1 MHPYAP
7 KITYG
12 IILLLAFSVYS
23 GASFFELSQQKN
35 RSTLSATSTAVTPA
49 PSIALK
55 PVTLPAGYF
64 RVTKVVDG
72 DTIAIDMNGR
82 TETLRLIGINTP
94 ETVDPRRPVE
104 CFGKEAS
111 AKAKAVLTGVR
122 VRVEGDSSQDARDKY
137 GRMLAYVFLD
147 DGTNFNELMIR
158 EGYAYEYTYH
168 FPYKYQREFK
178 EAQRMAKEGGM
189 GLWADG
195 ACGERNISIQKLP
208 PSTTPA
214 LPTIGTSTYVCDKN
228 TYNCSS
234 FSTQSEAQAAF
245 DGCGGGANDIHKLD
259 SDKDGVVCEGL
270 P

>member
-23 GASFFELSQQKN
+23 GASFFALSQQKN

-55 PVTLPAGYF
+55 PVSSTVGYF

-111 AKAKAVLTGVR
+111 ANAKSLLTGVR
-122 VRVEGDSSQDARDKY
+122 VRLEGDSSQDARDKY

-195 ACGERNISIQKLP
+195 ACGQRNISAISTP
-208 PSTTPA
+208 PPVSVT
-214 LPTIGTSTYVCDKN
+214 TSTSGDNVCDKN

-234 FSTQSEAQAAF
+234 FTTQKEAQTTF
-245 DGCGGGANDIHKLD
+245 DACGGSANDIHKLD